1 MFQSGHSNYC
11 CGRCFETY
19 AEEHGDECDPGRD
32 DVGDSAACAAA
43 SVSSDDSDGPPPW
56 AGFSDEDELDMTT
69 ERQAQVRQPFEL
81 SEDRAA
87 DVAMARRNWM
97 PVGHTHENIDG
108 VFVGAMA
115 HLRELALGQQLERGA
130 PEP

>member
-1 MFQSGHSNYC
+1 LGWLL
-11 CGRCFETY
+11 GR
-19 AEEHGDECDPGRD
+19 R
-32 DVGDSAACAAA
+32 
-43 SVSSDDSDGPPPW
+43 
-56 AGFSDEDELDMTT
+56 ELDMTT

-87 DVAMARRNWM
+87 DVAMARRNWV
-97 PVGHTHENIDG
+97 PVGPLG

>member
-1 MFQSGHSNYC
+1 MGWLL
-11 CGRCFETY
+11 GR
-19 AEEHGDECDPGRD
+19 R
-32 DVGDSAACAAA
+32 
-43 SVSSDDSDGPPPW
+43 
-56 AGFSDEDELDMTT
+56 ELDMTT

-81 SEDRAA
+81 TEDRAA
-87 DVAMARRNWM
+87 DVAMARRNWV